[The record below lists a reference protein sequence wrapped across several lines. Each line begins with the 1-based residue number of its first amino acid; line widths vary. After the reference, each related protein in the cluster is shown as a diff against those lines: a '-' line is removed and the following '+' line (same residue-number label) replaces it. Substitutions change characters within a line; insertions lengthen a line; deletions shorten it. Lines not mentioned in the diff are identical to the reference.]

1 LLRAAIHWHHKIF
14 PYTGPHR
21 EVIEACRK
29 ADWIDASKGLLRKG
43 MGREQ
48 IKKVE
53 SAFPNL
59 GFQETLL
66 RLAKDY
72 GGSTL
77 VGGIKVTLGIVKW

>member
-1 LLRAAIHWHHKIF
+1 
-14 PYTGPHR
+14 
-21 EVIEACRK
+21 
-29 ADWIDASKGLLRKG
+29 